1 MKISTRT
8 FFEAAHRL
16 TDYDGKCKRIHG
28 HNWVVDIDIDTKK
41 DLDKTGF
48 VVDFG
53 DIKKVV
59 DRFDHMLVLKDC
71 EENKKIAESIPPE
84 WIIWTSFNPTCEEF
98 VKHIKDEIVKA
109 IKLDKEDVRVKV
121 YETYKPIKTSYA
133 EI

>member
-1 MKISTRT
+1 MKIRTRA

-16 TDYDGKCKRIHG
+16 VDFEGKCKRIHG
-28 HNWVVDIDIDTKK
+28 HNWVVDIDIDTQK

-53 DIKKVV
+53 VIKNIV
-59 DRFDHMLVLKDC
+59 DRFDHLLILKDC
-71 EENKKIAESIPPE
+71 EENRKIAKSLPPD

-98 VKHIKDEIVKA
+98 AKHIKLEIVKETG
-109 IKLDKEDVRVKV
+109 LNYEDVIIEVF
-121 YETYKPIKTSYA
+121 ESYKPISTSSA